1 MKKILKA
8 APFILIILLFTSPLV
23 AQTSLDIDIFRKDKP
38 KVQALWHR
46 MADYSPTLRS
56 VESAEFSP
64 DGQHVVS
71 AAKFGYY
78 LMMWRVADGFLEWQK
93 IMDAEIEAVTF
104 SPDGKFIAAGD
115 EAYNVTIF
123 DMEGNVIRV
132 LEHDA
137 AFDGI
142 TWRPDGKFIAGGSEK
157 GEVVLWNTDTW
168 EKEILDAGG
177 TVNSLQ
183 FTKDSKKLIAAG
195 NRLNTED
202 RDAPREG
209 FVKSWD
215 VANNWE
221 VMFDFKAQER
231 STKSVR
237 LHPDEKSFAIA
248 GFANQLKIYTYPEA
262 EEIKVFDVPKKLEAV
277 EYHPEG
283 NFLFAGGH
291 GDVIYVYSTETWQE
305 VLQIDA
311 PRVEYIDFTK
321 DGRLMVTG
329 HEDSGLLSLYLIWS
343 KLTGAGHYDQLS
355 REILNNKDMQDK

>member
-1 MKKILKA
+1 MKQNQ
-8 APFILIILLFTSPLV
+8 FLITTITIYAITFSTFTGFGQV
-23 AQTSLDIDIFRKDKP
+23 IFRKDKP
-38 KVQALWHR
+38 MLKEMWNRV
-46 MADYSPTLRS
+46 ADYSPTLRS

-64 DGQHVVS
+64 DGHHVVS

-78 LMMWRVADGFLEWQK
+78 LMMWRVADGFLLWQK
-93 IMDAEIEAVTF
+93 VMDAEIEAVTF
-104 SPDGKFIAAGD
+104 SPDGKYIAAGD

-123 DMEGNVIRV
+123 DMEGNVVRV

-142 TWRPDGKFIAGGSEK
+142 TWRPDGKYLAGGSEK
-157 GEVVLWNTDTW
+157 GEVVLWNTNTW

-183 FTKDSKKLIAAG
+183 FTKDSKKLIAVG
-195 NRLNTED
+195 NRRDPNNP
-202 RDAPREG
+202 DAPRHG

-215 VANNWE
+215 VTNDWE
-221 VMFDFKAQER
+221 VIFEFRAQDR

-237 LHPDEKSFAIA
+237 LHPNEKTFAIA
-248 GFANQLKIYTYPEA
+248 GFASEVKVYTYPEA
-262 EEIKVFDVPKKLEAV
+262 EEIAVFNVPTKLEAV

-291 GDVIYVYSTETWQE
+291 GKVLHIYSTKNYEKVME
-305 VLQIDA
+305 Y
-311 PRVEYIDFTK
+311 PCNRVEYIDFTT

-329 HEDSGLLSLYLIWS
+329 HEDSGLLTLHLFWS
-343 KLTGAGHYDQLS
+343 KLTGEGDYDKLS
-355 REILNNKDMQDK
+355 REILKNKDMQNR

>member
-1 MKKILKA
+1 MKLQKILVTLMIMA
-8 APFILIILLFTSPLV
+8 GMAGSTALSQSEIV
-23 AQTSLDIDIFRKDKP
+23 IFREDKP
-38 KVQALWHR
+38 IIKEMWHR
-46 MADYSPTLRS
+46 VADYSPTLRS

-64 DGQHVVS
+64 DGHHVVS

-78 LMMWRVADGFLEWQK
+78 LMMWRVADGCLLWQK
-93 IMDAEIEAVTF
+93 VMDAEIEAVTF
-104 SPDGKFIAAGD
+104 SPDGKYIAAGD

-123 DMEGNVIRV
+123 DLEGNVVRV

-142 TWRPDGKFIAGGSEK
+142 TWQPNGKYLAGGSEK
-157 GEVVLWNTDTW
+157 GEVVLWNTTTW

-195 NRLNTED
+195 NRKDPDNP
-202 RDAPREG
+202 DAPRHG

-215 VANNWE
+215 VANDW
-221 VMFDFKAQER
+221 VVIFDFRAQDR

-237 LHPDEKSFAIA
+237 LHPNEKTFAIA
-248 GFANQLKIYTYPEA
+248 GFASEIKVYSYPDA
-262 EEIKVFDVPKKLEAV
+262 EEIAVFKVPAKLEAV

-291 GDVIYVYSTETWQE
+291 GKVIHVYNTKDYEKVME
-305 VLQIDA
+305 Y
-311 PRVEYIDFTK
+311 PCNRVEYIDFTT

-329 HEDSGLLSLYLIWS
+329 HEDSGLLSLHLFWS
-343 KLTGAGHYDQLS
+343 KLTGEGDYDTLS
-355 REILNNKDMQDK
+355 KEILNNKDMQN